1 MMDGHPLSKA
11 MAAEVDLSGPVELL
25 ANGGEGAWCAAF
37 LELGES
43 DSEAFDEACRPRP
56 DCELCGG
63 D

>member
-1 MMDGHPLSKA
+1 